1 MGGAAR
7 PRIVP
12 ALSKAKEP
20 PITKNQIRQMIQAK
34 LDRFSEFKY
43 VDATTLSGQTIT
55 TSMNTVMM
63 SAITA
68 GTSVNGRIGES
79 VIADRLDLRLQY
91 VVGDAT
97 NVVRFLVLV
106 DLQPN
111 GASFNQTDL
120 FENAA
125 DPFSPLNWQF
135 HNRFKIIHDETFG
148 LDTYNPQRSKAI
160 TVPLSQRTT
169 YNGTSN
175 SIANITT
182 GAVYCVWLSD
192 SGAVPQPTV
201 SGDIRLWFRD
211 D

>member
-1 MGGAAR
+1 
-7 PRIVP
+7 
-12 ALSKAKEP
+12 
-20 PITKNQIRQMIQAK
+20 MIQSR
-34 LDRFSEFKY
+34 LDHFSEFKY
-43 VDATTLSGQTIT
+43 VDATTLAGQTIT

-63 SAITA
+63 SAISA
-68 GTSVNGRIGES
+68 GTSINGRIGES
-79 VIADRLDLRLQY
+79 VIADRLDVRLNY

-97 NVVRFLVLV
+97 NVIRFLVLV

-120 FENAA
+120 FESAT
-125 DPFSPLNWQF
+125 DPWSPLNWQF
-135 HNRFKIIHDETFG
+135 HNRFRIIHDEFFG
-148 LDTYNPQRSKAI
+148 LDTYNPQLTKAI
-160 TVPLSQRTT
+160 TIPINQRTT

-201 SGDIRLWFRD
+201 SGDIRLYFRD